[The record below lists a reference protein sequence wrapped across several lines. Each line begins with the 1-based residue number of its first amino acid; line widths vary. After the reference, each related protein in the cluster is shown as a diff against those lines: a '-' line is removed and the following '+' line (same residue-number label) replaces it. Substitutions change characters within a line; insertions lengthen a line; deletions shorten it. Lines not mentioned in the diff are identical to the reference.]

1 MNQTAFFN
9 SNIDET
15 AKISNIHD
23 SGNIIPDFTSLID
36 FTFGS
41 KKILADFLGSK
52 PGFSSSFDNVSHS

>member
-15 AKISNIHD
+15 AKISIIIHD

-41 KKILADFLGSK
+41 NSKILADFLGSK
-52 PGFSSSFDNVSHS
+52 PGFQAL